1 MVLSKNLNNNNLL
14 IVGGT
19 GFIGSNVAKK
29 ALENGLKVTVIS
41 KNNYPQHKQI
51 DCIDYIKADISIEK
65 DLNQILKDR
74 VFEYVLN
81 LGGYVDH
88 KNFSEGGKEVFET
101 HFNGTLNLVKSINKE
116 TLKGF
121 IQIGSSDEYGAN
133 IAPQKEVKE
142 KCQFLLIQLPKL
154 QQLISCKC

>member
-1 MVLSKNLNNNNLL
+1 MEQDSLVQMLQ
-14 IVGGT
+14 
-19 GFIGSNVAKK
+19 KK

-88 KNFSEGGKEVFET
+88 KNFSEGGKKF
-101 HFNGTLNLVKSINKE
+101 
-116 TLKGF
+116 LKHT
-121 IQIGSSDEYGAN
+121 SME
-133 IAPQKEVKE
+133 
-142 KCQFLLIQLPKL
+142 L
-154 QQLISCKC
+154 

>member
-65 DLNQILKDR
+65 DLNQILKIG
-74 VFEYVLN
+74 YLN
-81 LGGYVDH
+81 M
-88 KNFSEGGKEVFET
+88 S
-101 HFNGTLNLVKSINKE
+101 
-116 TLKGF
+116 
-121 IQIGSSDEYGAN
+121 
-133 IAPQKEVKE
+133 
-142 KCQFLLIQLPKL
+142 
-154 QQLISCKC
+154 